1 MCPLSVFHTLAD
13 IDCGPLEDP
22 ENGRVELTGT
32 TEGSTATYFCFP
44 GYELKGVETRTC
56 TSDGWSDSEPSC
68 ERKSDKPF
76 VRSSS
81 RQLTVAIALLA
92 VGSSHR
98 RLVKEEQKCQ
108 KF

>member
-68 ERKSDKPF
+68 ERKSDKMF
-76 VRSSS
+76 LRSSS
-81 RQLTVAIALLA
+81 RQLTVAIALLT
-92 VGSSHR
+92 VGSSH
-98 RLVKEEQKCQ
+98 CIG
-108 KF
+108 